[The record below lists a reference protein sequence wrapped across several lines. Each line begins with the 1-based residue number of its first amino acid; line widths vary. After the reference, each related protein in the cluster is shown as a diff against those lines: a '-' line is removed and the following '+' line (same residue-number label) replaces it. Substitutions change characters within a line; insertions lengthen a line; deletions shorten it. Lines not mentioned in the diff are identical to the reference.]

1 MKRNSPIERNI
12 PSSGPSSGH
21 SADSRAARPAL
32 DLASFDNADFDRG
45 AARWVELLWWVVRGI
60 FFFSRIPLPS
70 AIKVFWL
77 RAFGAKVGRGVVVR
91 SRVNVT
97 FPWRLECG
105 DYSWIGDEVLILSL
119 APVKIGSHVCISQR
133 AFLCTGSHDFASSR
147 FTLVTAPITIGDG
160 SWVCAQSFIGPGVEL
175 GAGSRCLPC
184 AAVSRSV
191 AAGGT
196 VGGVP
201 ARPVRTATDED
212 GETLLTG

>member
-1 MKRNSPIERNI
+1 MKRSSHLKRSN
-12 PSSGPSSGH
+12 PSSGPPSRQPD
-21 SADSRAARPAL
+21 DSTAARPAL
-32 DLASFDNADFDRG
+32 DLASFDNANFDRG
-45 AARWVELLWWVVRGI
+45 AARWVELLWLVVRGI

-70 AIKVFWL
+70 AVKVFWL

-119 APVKIGSHVCISQR
+119 APVKIGSHVCVSQR
-133 AFLCTGSHDFASSR
+133 AFLCTGSHDFDSSR

-160 SWVCAQSFIGPGVEL
+160 SWVCAQAFVGPGVEL

-184 AAVSRSV
+184 SAVSNSV
-191 AAGGT
+191 GPGIT

-201 ARPVRTATDED
+201 ARAVRMAA
-212 GETLLTG
+212 GESSESIRLS